1 MDRRFVPEDA
11 GLRMIETADGI
22 ASVVEQLN
30 QRLRELEQRIF
41 ALESRADDASPAH
54 PVAAASQ
61 AQAKRPAAAPNVA
74 AVPPLQR
81 PKPPATWRGF
91 PTAEAPAGAVTVV
104 GKAVLGIAGAYLLR
118 AIAESGAVPKLPVLM
133 VAIVYAYM
141 WMVWAVRS
149 HVANPFASVTYATT
163 SALILAPLLWESTVR
178 FEVLSPGWSG
188 DVLVAY
194 VVLVLALT
202 WRRDLQLI
210 PLIATLATVITAL
223 ALIFATHE
231 LVQMA
236 AVLLAV
242 ALAIEITAC
251 LGHSLNLRAVPA
263 IAADFA
269 VWMLVDVM
277 ALSKVV
283 PEGYH
288 ATSPATLTALCLG
301 LLAIYGGSIGVRS
314 FGLRQRISIFDI
326 GQVVLAFAL
335 ATFGALRATQGS
347 SAPALGLVF
356 LLLAAV
362 CYWGALSRFVE
373 ELHTRNRRVA
383 ATWAA
388 ALLLGGSLLLFP
400 PSVQVPYLCLAAVV
414 AAYIYSRNAKF
425 SLGLHASL
433 FLAAAASVSPM
444 PAYVMDALA
453 GNVPGAP
460 AWSVWIVAVSAA
472 LCYAVGSRGSGGDI
486 RRRLLWVVP
495 ALLVGFAF
503 AAIAVG
509 AIVGL
514 AAGRA
519 ELAASRLSV
528 VRTIVDCAVALALG
542 YFGSRWRRVEL
553 GWVAYA
559 AVGFGTL
566 KLLFEDLRFGNAASL
581 VVSLL
586 FFGGV
591 LILLPKM
598 MQRGR
603 KEAVEAG

>member
-1 MDRRFVPEDA
+1 
-11 GLRMIETADGI
+11 MIETADGI

-30 QRLRELEQRIF
+30 HRVQELEQRVA
-41 ALESRADDASPAH
+41 ALEDHAENASPAQALGATSLGQEDK
-54 PVAAASQ
+54 PVLVP
-61 AQAKRPAAAPNVA
+61 KFA

-81 PKPPATWRGF
+81 SKPPATWRGF
-91 PTAEAPAGAVTVV
+91 PTAEAPAGALTAV

-118 AIAESGAVPKLPVLM
+118 AIAESGTVPKSPVLV
-133 VAIVYAYM
+133 VAIVYAAM

-149 HVANPFASVTYATT
+149 HAANPFASVTYATT
-163 SALILAPLLWESTVR
+163 SALILSPLLWESTVR
-178 FEVLSPGWSG
+178 FQVLSPAWSG
-188 DVLVAY
+188 VVLVVY
-194 VVLVLALT
+194 VVLVLALA

-210 PLIATLATVITAL
+210 PSIATLAAVITSV

-231 LVQMA
+231 LVA
-236 AVLLAV
+236 LATVLLAI
-242 ALAIEITAC
+242 ALASEAAAC
-251 LGHSLNLRAVPA
+251 WGHRFDQRALPA

-288 ATSPATLTALCLG
+288 ATSSGILTVLCLG
-301 LLAIYGGSIGVRS
+301 LLAIYVGSIGVRS

-326 GQVVLAFAL
+326 GQGVLAFAL
-335 ATFGALRATQGS
+335 STFGALRATQGS
-347 SAPALGLVF
+347 LATVLGLLF
-356 LLLAAV
+356 LLLAGV
-362 CYWGALSRFVE
+362 CYWGALSRFADGSQ
-373 ELHTRNRRVA
+373 TRNRRVA

-400 PSVQVPYLCLAAVV
+400 PSVQVPFLCMAAVV
-414 AAYIYSRNAKF
+414 AAYLYSRNAKF

-433 FLAAAASVSPM
+433 FLAAAAAVSPM
-444 PAYVMDALA
+444 PAYVMEALV

-472 LCYAVGSRGSGGDI
+472 VCYAVGSPDSAGDI
-486 RRRLLWVVP
+486 RRKLLWVVP

-503 AAIAVG
+503 AAMAVA

-514 AAGRA
+514 AAGRT
-519 ELAASRLSV
+519 EVAASRLSV

-581 VVSLL
+581 MMSLL
-586 FFGGV
+586 FYGGV

-603 KEAVEAG
+603 T